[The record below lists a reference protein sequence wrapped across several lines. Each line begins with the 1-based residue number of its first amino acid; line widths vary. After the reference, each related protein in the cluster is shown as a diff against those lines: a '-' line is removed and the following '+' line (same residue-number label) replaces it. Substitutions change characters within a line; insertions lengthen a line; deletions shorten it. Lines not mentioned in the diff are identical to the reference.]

1 MYPFACEYTFSIYC
15 HRRTIVYSYTIQTRR
30 AVLFGQH
37 DCDEHCV
44 PTGHKYNIIT
54 IQSKIYSCYSKH
66 SVNIITASQKQRSN
80 VIDDFVKLFVV
91 RII

>member
-1 MYPFACEYTFSIYC
+1 MYPLAREYTFSIYC

-37 DCDEHCV
+37 GCDEHCV

-54 IQSKIYSCYSKH
+54 LITIQKYTVIVVSKVLI
-66 SVNIITASQKQRSN
+66 
-80 VIDDFVKLFVV
+80 
-91 RII
+91 